1 MHLSLFAGMTLT
13 LHKIEVHCP
22 GVMQWWACR

>member
-1 MHLSLFAGMTLT
+1 MTLT